1 MTELIFIGA
10 LALIFTA
17 IYTIAFKI
25 LPDEKWQVFA
35 SIPLRKTG
43 ENTWHGVNITFYGL
57 LSSTGHIL
65 ALSIFIIMM
74 TAAGISSKS
83 LIIISICICILG
95 MFIPSAKIMA
105 YLVERKKH
113 TITVGG
119 AVFVMIISAPWII
132 SAVNGIPGLN
142 PDSRTGEG
150 MFLAA
155 LITAYSF
162 GEGFGRLACI
172 SFGCC
177 YGRPVSTMHPVFQ
190 KIFSK
195 YNFVF
200 TGKTKKVSYH
210 DHLEG
215 IEIVPV
221 QAITAILYTLSGLSG
236 LYLFFKGYYYSSF
249 FLSLTITQ
257 VWRFASEFLRADYR
271 GEGLISAYQIM
282 SLFTI
287 PYYIAYILIVG
298 MSYSPGPMLLSG
310 LKFIWS
316 PEIIISLIV
325 IWIGGV
331 LYTGISSVTASTI
344 TIYVD
349 ESKI

>member
-1 MTELIFIGA
+1 MLELIFIGA

-17 IYTIAFKI
+17 IYSVAFKI

-35 SIPLRKTG
+35 SIPLSKTG

-65 ALSIFIIMM
+65 ALSIFFIMM

-83 LIIISICICILG
+83 LFIISICILG

-142 PDSRTGEG
+142 PNSRTGEG

-177 YGRPVSTMHPVFQ
+177 YGRPVSTLPAIFQ
-190 KIFSK
+190 KFFSK

-200 TGKTKKVSYH
+200 TGNTKKISYH

-215 IEIVPV
+215 KEIVPV
-221 QAITAILYTLSGLSG
+221 QAITAVLYTLSGLAG
-236 LYLFFKGYYYSSF
+236 LYLFFKGFYYSSF
-249 FLSLTITQ
+249 FLSLTVTQ
-257 VWRFASEFLRADYR
+257 LWRFASEFLRADFR
-271 GEGLISAYQIM
+271 GGGLISAYQIM
-282 SLFTI
+282 SLLTI
-287 PYYIAYILIVG
+287 PYYIAYILIIG
-298 MSYSPGPMLLSG
+298 RSYSPGPVLLSG
-310 LKFIWS
+310 LRFIWS
-316 PEIIISLIV
+316 PGVIILLLA
-325 IWIGGV
+325 IWVGGV

-349 ESKI
+349 ENKI